1 MGAPAS
7 CGQAMLLPLV
17 TFAQIDLER
26 ANACLVQWGHKMGA
40 LARGNQAG
48 THFALYHDGRPVA
61 LAMTSTLIRECVG
74 GGLNHL
80 TRANT
85 CELSRLCAQRTGLC
99 RIALRLWREFVFPQL
114 GYDFAISYQD
124 ADLHC
129 GHTYRFDGWERAGYS
144 SSGTDVRSGRKGRRK
159 WIWLWKGKINA

>member
-40 LARGNQAG
+40 LARGHQAG
-48 THFALYHDGRPVA
+48 THFALYHDRRPVA

-85 CELSRLCAQRTGLC
+85 CARYSRWCAICSPTMAR
-99 RIALRLWREFVFPQL
+99 
-114 GYDFAISYQD
+114 
-124 ADLHC
+124 C
-129 GHTYRFDGWERAGYS
+129 G
-144 SSGTDVRSGRKGRRK
+144 
-159 WIWLWKGKINA
+159 